1 MQLEIN
7 LTEQE
12 EKALK
17 FICRDSAG
25 VRMGEFLNHMDV
37 DQEEANNIILS
48 LRRKGFEINGLPYLK
63 LSSSYVHY
71 NSLIK
76 D

>member
-1 MQLEIN
+1 MVLEID

-17 FICRDSAG
+17 FICRDSVG
-25 VRMGEFLNHMDV
+25 VRIGEFLNHMEV

-48 LRRKGFEINGLPYLK
+48 LRRKGFKIEGLPFLK
-63 LSSSYVHY
+63 LSTSYVHY
-71 NSLIK
+71 DSLIK
-76 D
+76 G